1 MGKRPGFI
9 KTTIFGGLVFLIPL
23 VFLVGVV
30 GKAVQMM
37 MLVAEPVSRLF
48 PDHVVGGIALVNLL
62 ALFGVLLAC
71 FLAGLVAQSRIG
83 KRLFRSVDDTLML
96 LIPGYALLKH
106 RIVSTIR
113 DEEEQSL
120 LKSVLVRF
128 DDQYQIAF
136 EVERVDRGLVAVF
149 LPGAPDPWSGSI
161 VFVEEDRVEPLE
173 IDTHTATQALQRL
186 GRGSA
191 QMLEPQTETDS

>member
-1 MGKRPGFI
+1 MEKRPGFT

-23 VFLVGVV
+23 VFLVAVL

-37 MLVAEPVSRLF
+37 MLVAEPVSRFF
-48 PDHVVGGIALVNLL
+48 PDHVIGGIALVNLL
-62 ALFGVLLAC
+62 ALLGVLLAC
-71 FLAGLVAQSRIG
+71 FLAGLAAQSRIG

-136 EVERVDRGLVAVF
+136 EVERVDRGLVTVF

-173 IDTHTATQALQRL
+173 IDTQTATRALQRL
-186 GRGSA
+186 GRGSGDV
-191 QMLEPQTETDS
+191 LNPPTEASS